1 MTGGASGALA
11 RGTVKCLCFS
21 KGGPFCAGHGSMRRR
36 SRMDRMELEWDMADD
51 AEVEDI
57 VGDIQDLIGI
67 PLLIVE

>member
-21 KGGPFCAGHGSMRRR
+21 KGGPFCAGHGSM
-36 SRMDRMELEWDMADD
+36 LEWDMADD

>member
-1 MTGGASGALA
+1 
-11 RGTVKCLCFS
+11 
-21 KGGPFCAGHGSMRRR
+21 MRRR

>member
-1 MTGGASGALA
+1 
-11 RGTVKCLCFS
+11 
-21 KGGPFCAGHGSMRRR
+21 
-36 SRMDRMELEWDMADD
+36 MADD

>member
-1 MTGGASGALA
+1 
-11 RGTVKCLCFS
+11 
-21 KGGPFCAGHGSMRRR
+21 MRRR

-57 VGDIQDLIGI
+57 VGDIQDLIWI